1 MPPAS
6 AKPAPTTR
14 VNNFARAPATLLVGP
29 PRASR
34 RGAAS
39 LCSLLMTALVLPA
52 GRPQKA
58 VVRRYAVALGLSASL
73 LASRVLPGQAQVLR
87 PASPAAAPA
96 DTTGHKY
103 QTPPGAPRQPWYN
116 SKLVRATAVPAVL
129 IGYGI
134 SVVDDHGFYS
144 SYDVKRDLHRAFPN
158 FNNHLDDYLQWSPYL
173 ELGAVLAFGVE
184 GRNDRTNLAL
194 ILVKS
199 EAIMLTSVYLVKT
212 ATQHERPDG
221 SDHLSFPSGH
231 TAQAFLAASI
241 VHTELRDKSPWYGIG
256 AYTLATGVG
265 AFRMLNNKHWEA
277 DVFAGAGF
285 GILSAHLAYLTHRH
299 RWGRRPEDRRGV
311 GLELERPAEPA
322 HGQWQMTPTMLPGA
336 TPGVTLTWQAR

>member
-1 MPPAS
+1 MTTSLLSAGQLAGAAARRQLLAISLGTSLLLGAARPAL
-6 AKPAPTTR
+6 AQVPL
-14 VNNFARAPATLLVGP
+14 NPAT
-29 PRASR
+29 
-34 RGAAS
+34 
-39 LCSLLMTALVLPA
+39 
-52 GRPQKA
+52 
-58 VVRRYAVALGLSASL
+58 
-73 LASRVLPGQAQVLR
+73 
-87 PASPAAAPA
+87 API
-96 DTTGHKY
+96 DTSGHKY

-134 SVVDDHGFYS
+134 SVVDGHGFYS
-144 SYDVKRDLHRAFPN
+144 SYDAKRDIQRNFPN
-158 FNNHLDDYLQWSPYL
+158 FSNHLDNYLQFAPYL

-184 GRNDRTNLAL
+184 GRNDRVNLAL
-194 ILVKS
+194 ILAKS
-199 EAIMLTSVYLVKT
+199 EAIMLTSVYIVKT

-241 VHTELRDKSPWYGIG
+241 VHTELREKSVWYGIG

-265 AFRMLNNKHWEA
+265 TFRMLNNKHWEA

-299 RWGRRPEDRRGV
+299 RWGKHPADRTGIGMAAPVVPARG
-311 GLELERPAEPA
+311 L
-322 HGQWQMTPTMLPGA
+322 WQLNPTMLPGA

>member
-1 MPPAS
+1 MPTFLPFASRRAAPARRQLLALS
-6 AKPAPTTR
+6 LGATLLTGGALPALAQVPLNPAAPTT
-14 VNNFARAPATLLVGP
+14 
-29 PRASR
+29 
-34 RGAAS
+34 
-39 LCSLLMTALVLPA
+39 
-52 GRPQKA
+52 
-58 VVRRYAVALGLSASL
+58 
-73 LASRVLPGQAQVLR
+73 
-87 PASPAAAPA
+87 APA
-96 DTTGHKY
+96 DTSDHKY
-103 QTPPGAPRQPWYN
+103 QTPPGTPRQPWYN
-116 SKLVRATAVPAVL
+116 SKLVRATVVPAVL

-184 GRNDRTNLAL
+184 GRNDRVNLAL
-194 ILVKS
+194 ILAKS
-199 EAIMLTSVYLVKT
+199 EAIMLTSVYIVKT

-241 VHTELRDKSPWYGIG
+241 VHTELREKSQWYGIG

-299 RWGRRPEDRRGV
+299 RWGKHPADRSGV
-311 GLELERPAEPA
+311 GLGAPVVPAR
-322 HGQWQMTPTMLPGA
+322 GQWQLNPTMLPGA
-336 TPGVTLTWQAR
+336 TPGATITWQ